1 MQEAET
7 SGEDEVS
14 AVLESSERRDTA
26 SLSCDDRPTCTDG
39 TNGAD
44 GTD

>member
-1 MQEAET
+1 MREAET

-26 SLSCDDRPTCTDG
+26 SLSCDDRP
-39 TNGAD
+39 NGAD

>member
-1 MQEAET
+1 MREAEA

-26 SLSCDDRPTCTDG
+26 ALSCDDRPTCTK
-39 TNGAD
+39 GAD